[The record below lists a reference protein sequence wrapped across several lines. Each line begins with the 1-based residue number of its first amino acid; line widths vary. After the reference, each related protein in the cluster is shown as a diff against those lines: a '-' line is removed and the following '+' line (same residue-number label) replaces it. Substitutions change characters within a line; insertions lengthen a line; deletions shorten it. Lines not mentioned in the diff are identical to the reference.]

1 VVEDIGAAEAG
12 QTLTKEE
19 VDEILIQ
26 LDANGDGTI
35 SFDGTRAS

>member
-1 VVEDIGAAEAG
+1 MIEDIGAAEAG
-12 QTLTKEE
+12 QTMTKEE
-19 VDEILIQ
+19 VDEILIN